1 MRKVRTDAD
10 SIKRYINFPL
20 QYDGNV
26 GMISKLIPVIIDNI
40 NQGNIKGFFSIL
52 LEKPRQIVPVDIY
65 CEMLKE
71 QKVTADNAIGFVSD
85 MDGVVLRSVY
95 LFPFIEYT
103 LVELVVA
110 YIISQRYTVNF
121 RGITFCPAN
130 IIYSIAIT
138 RESLMLSQ
146 KPTTAIEI
154 INLQEVAHR
163 TGLSKIVLK
172 YLLRLNNN
180 VVDEKKVLD
189 VAIEF
194 SKLPL
199 LNGYNLDEA
208 KKIIE
213 DYYDHNDTKYRAEVR
228 KIIQAYERIFRPYRI
243 TYT

>member
-1 MRKVRTDAD
+1 MSDNRT
-10 SIKRYINFPL
+10 IT
-20 QYDGNV
+20 Q
-26 GMISKLIPVIIDNI
+26 LIPIIIDNI

-52 LEKPRQIVPVDIY
+52 LEKPKQIIPVEEY

-71 QKVTADNAIGFVSD
+71 QKVETGNTIGFISN
-85 MDGVVLRSVY
+85 MDGVLFRSAY
-95 LFPFIEYT
+95 LFPFVDYT

-110 YIISQRYTVNF
+110 YITSLRYTVNF
-121 RGITFCPAN
+121 RGITFCPTN
-130 IIYSIAIT
+130 IIYSIAIV

-163 TGLSKIVLK
+163 TGLTKIVLK
-172 YLLRLNNN
+172 HLFRWDNN
-180 VVDEKKVLD
+180 VVDEKKVLEI
-189 VAIEF
+189 AIEF

-228 KIIQAYERIFRPYRI
+228 KIMQAYERIFRPYRI

>member
-1 MRKVRTDAD
+1 MSDNRT
-10 SIKRYINFPL
+10 IT
-20 QYDGNV
+20 Q
-26 GMISKLIPVIIDNI
+26 LIPIIIDNI

-52 LEKPRQIVPVDIY
+52 LEKPKQIVSVEKY

-71 QKVTADNAIGFVSD
+71 QKVMSDNAIGFISN
-85 MDGVVLRSVY
+85 MDGVIFRSAY
-95 LFPFIEYT
+95 IFPFIDYT

-110 YIISQRYTVNF
+110 YITSLRYTVNF

-130 IIYSIAIT
+130 IIYSIAIM

-146 KPTTAIEI
+146 KPTTAIEL

-172 YLLRLNNN
+172 HLLRWNNN
-180 VVDEKKVLD
+180 VVDEEKVLEI
-189 VAIEF
+189 AIEF
-194 SKLPL
+194 SKLPI

-213 DYYDHNDTKYRAEVR
+213 DYYDHNETKYRTEVK
-228 KIIQAYERIFRPYRI
+228 KIMQAYERIFRPYRI

>member
-1 MRKVRTDAD
+1 VSNNRT
-10 SIKRYINFPL
+10 IT
-20 QYDGNV
+20 Q
-26 GMISKLIPVIIDNI
+26 LIPFIIDNI
-40 NQGNIKGFFSIL
+40 NQGNIKEFFSIL
-52 LEKPRQIVPVDIY
+52 LEKPKQIVPLEKY

-71 QKVTADNAIGFVSD
+71 QKVVTDNAIGFVSN
-85 MDGVVLRSVY
+85 MIGVPFRSAY
-95 LFPFIEYT
+95 LFPFIDYT

-110 YIISQRYTVNF
+110 YIISLRYTVNF

-130 IIYSIAIT
+130 IIYSIAVI

-146 KPTTAIEI
+146 KPTTAIEL

-163 TGLSKIVLK
+163 TGLTKIVLK
-172 YLLRLNNN
+172 HLYRWSNN
-180 VVDEKKVLD
+180 VVDEEKVLD
-189 VAIEF
+189 IAIEF

-213 DYYDHNDTKYRAEVR
+213 DYYDHNETKYRDEVR
-228 KIIQAYERIFRPYRI
+228 KIMQAYERIFRPYRI